1 MQFSGKEDIEAPI
14 ERVFEEITDFQAFER
29 SALRRGADVK
39 RTDTL
44 GAPGVGMSWHAAFKL
59 RGKQRKVDVSVADY
73 DPPNGITLGLMSA
86 SIEGQMIAELVALS
100 RGRTRMTVTLVLQPR
115 SLAARLMM
123 QSLRLARG
131 NLTKRFKVRLAEYA
145 MDVEERYKRS
155 A

>member
-1 MQFSGKEDIEAPI
+1 MQFTSREDIEAPI
-14 ERVFEEITDFQAFER
+14 ERVFGEITDFQAFER
-29 SALRRGADVK
+29 SALRRGADIK

-44 GAPGVGMSWHAAFKL
+44 RAPGTGMSWHAAFKL
-59 RGKQRKVDVSVADY
+59 RGKQRNVDVSVVDY
-73 DPPNGITLGLMSA
+73 DPPNGITLGLVSS

-115 SLAARLMM
+115 SMAARLMM

>member
-44 GAPGVGMSWHAAFKL
+44 RAPGVGMSWHAAFKL

>member
-14 ERVFEEITDFQAFER
+14 ERVFEEITDFQTFER

-39 RTDTL
+39 RTDSL
-44 GAPGVGMSWHAAFKL
+44 RAPGVGMSWHAAFKL

>member
-14 ERVFEEITDFQAFER
+14 ERVFEEITDFQTFER

-39 RTDTL
+39 RTDSL
-44 GAPGVGMSWHAAFKL
+44 RAPGVGMSWHAAFKL

-145 MDVEERYKRS
+145 MDVEERYKRT